1 MKKLIVIGAY
11 PNTPKKHEVLKNQL
25 ISLNSLKFSGFDFM
39 LVTHHPVLT
48 DIQEMVDYYIYDN
61 NQTLTPLDKS
71 TYFWLDTDSFFLRIN
86 NSRHALPISQS
97 MFNAFKFSEIKN
109 YDFVYFM
116 ENDNWF
122 SEIDVMKLNELVELM
137 NKENKKCIF
146 FKPESYKDNDSYVYE
161 TQLFGITPKY
171 FNEIFK
177 LPTTEN
183 EYFYHY
189 AYPVSLELGFYNNL
203 CRYENNFLII
213 NQHSYEYFNS
223 SQINIF
229 RMEHFIVDLLHNS
242 NNNEEPILFF
252 QNSNGDKECRIVVKI
267 NDEVIADTP
276 VHPHVWSYQGF
287 SYDNQKLRVEVYIDG
302 TLEIIREYT
311 LDETLKGKIM
321 ENGIIDF
328 Y

>member
-11 PNTPKKHEVLKNQL
+11 PNTPKKEEVLKSE
-25 ISLNSLKFSGFDFM
+25 ISSLKHLGFDFM
-39 LVTHHPVLT
+39 LVSHYPISSE
-48 DIQEMVDYYIYDN
+48 IQGMVDYYIYDK
-61 NQTLTPLDKS
+61 NQTLTPLDKA
-71 TYFWLDTDSFFLRIN
+71 TYNWFQTNLFILRVN
-86 NSRHALPISQS
+86 NSRHALPICQNMS
-97 MFNAFKFSEIKN
+97 NAFKFAEINN
-109 YDFVYFM
+109 YDFVFFT
-116 ENDNWF
+116 ENDNIF
-122 SEIDVMKLNELVELM
+122 SYEDSIKISKLVGDAILND
-137 NKENKKCIF
+137 KSAIF
-146 FKPESYKDNDSYVYE
+146 FKPNNYLDNNSMVYE
-161 TQLFGITPKY
+161 TQIFGIQPKR

-177 LPTTEN
+177 LPLTGEN
-183 EYFYHY
+183 FFSHPEY
-189 AYPVSLELGFYNNL
+189 PISLELGFYNSLNSF
-203 CRYENNFLII
+203 EKEFLII
-213 NQHSYEYFNS
+213 DQHSSNYFNS

-252 QNSNGDKECRIVVKI
+252 QNRNGDKECRIVVKI